1 MTALSQNKAPQTGY
15 KQKEGLVLLCTGLFL
30 CAAEIWKQL
39 YLYFV
44 VFGRNYHVWYLPWQL
59 CSMPM
64 YLCILYGILSRSE
77 HAARAVSVSA
87 ACASGPENAA
97 RTAASGLSA
106 SAPVPENAVRR
117 SSLRTAALRL
127 IATFLADYGML
138 GGIAAL
144 IVHSGFTFPAYPLL
158 TLHGYLWH
166 ITLILL
172 SLYIT
177 KHRLADIT
185 KAGFCQTLPLFFSL
199 AAIAELL
206 NISLHRFG
214 DCDMFY
220 ISPYHLSSQPVFS
233 EIDRLLGR
241 IPGIFLYLGAVVLGA
256 FLVHLLLGRL
266 QSRRRLS
273 AAS

>member
-15 KQKEGLVLLCTGLFL
+15 QQKEGLVLLCTGLFL

-44 VFGRNYHVWYLPWQL
+44 VFGRTYHVWYLPWQL

-77 HAARAVSVSA
+77 NAARAVSVSA
-87 ACASGPENAA
+87 ACASGSGSSGRRSLRNAA
-97 RTAASGLSA
+97 M
-106 SAPVPENAVRR
+106 
-117 SSLRTAALRL
+117 RL
-127 IATFLADYGML
+127 IATFLADYGLL

-177 KHRLADIT
+177 KHRLADMT

-233 EIDRLLGR
+233 EIDRLFGR
-241 IPGIFLYLGAVVLGA
+241 IPGIFLYLGAVALGA

>member
-1 MTALSQNKAPQTGY
+1 MGPSRSSTRSRVRDRRQCGP
-15 KQKEGLVLLCTGLFL
+15 VLLCTGLFL

-44 VFGRNYHVWYLPWQL
+44 VFHSYRVWYLPWQL
-59 CSMPM
+59 CSMPI
-64 YLCILYGILSRSE
+64 YLCLAYGLLPF
-77 HAARAVSVSA
+77 RAQR
-87 ACASGPENAA
+87 C
-97 RTAASGLSA
+97 
-106 SAPVPENAVRR
+106 
-117 SSLRTAALRL
+117 

-144 IVHSGFTFPAYPLL
+144 IVHSGFTFPDHPLL

-177 KHRLADIT
+177 ANHLSDT
-185 KAGFCQTLPLFFSL
+185 KRAGFRKTLPLFFTC
-199 AAIAELL
+199 AGIAELL

-233 EIDRLLGR
+233 DIDRLLGR
-241 IPGIFLYLGAVVLGA
+241 IPGIFLYLAAVICGA
-256 FLVHLLLGRL
+256 FLIHLLLGRL
-266 QSRRRLS
+266 QKHFLRPHFT
-273 AAS
+273 